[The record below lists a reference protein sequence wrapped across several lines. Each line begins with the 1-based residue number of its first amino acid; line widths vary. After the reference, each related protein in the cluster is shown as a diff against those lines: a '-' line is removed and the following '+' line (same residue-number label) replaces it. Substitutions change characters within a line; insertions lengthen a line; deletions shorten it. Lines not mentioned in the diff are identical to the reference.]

1 MAEATWSDEAGSQ
14 GINWRMSASLA
25 NVPRGG
31 NDLAEVTNLAQ
42 AVHDWLAL
50 DSEHQEG
57 ASLMTEHAISVDG
70 VTGTSFSGRAIAAL
84 AAKLPGAGTSE

>member
-1 MAEATWSDEAGSQ
+1 MAEATWSDGAGLQ

-31 NDLAEVTNLAQ
+31 NEVTEVTNLAQ

-50 DSEHQEG
+50 DPEHQDG
-57 ASLMTEHAISVDG
+57 ASLMTEHAISIDG
-70 VTGTSFSGRAIAAL
+70 TTGTSFSGTAIAAL
-84 AAKLPGAGTSE
+84 AAKLPGVGTSD